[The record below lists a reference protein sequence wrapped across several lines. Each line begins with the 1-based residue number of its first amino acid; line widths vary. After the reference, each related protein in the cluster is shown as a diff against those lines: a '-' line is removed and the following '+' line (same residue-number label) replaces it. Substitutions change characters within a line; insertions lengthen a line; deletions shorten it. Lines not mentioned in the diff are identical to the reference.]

1 MFNKIAAAVI
11 AASLIAAPAM
21 AATASVSTAAP
32 SKVVTTTT
40 TVKAGP
46 NVKVVKKVRI
56 AKHRAHHVRAKHV
69 KVIKMSHA
77 RKHHRAHVARHLPA
91 PVKQVGRI

>member
-1 MFNKIAAAVI
+1 MFTKFAAAVI

-21 AATASVSTAAP
+21 AATTKISTAAP

-46 NVKVVKKVRI
+46 NVTMVKKVRI
-56 AKHRAHHVRAKHV
+56 AKHRVHHARAKHV
-69 KVIKMSHA
+69 KVIKVSHA
-77 RKHHRAHVARHLPA
+77 RKHHRAHIARNLQA
-91 PVKQVGRI
+91 PVKQTGRI

>member
-1 MFNKIAAAVI
+1 MFTKFAAAVI
-11 AASLIAAPAM
+11 AASLTAAPAM
-21 AATASVSTAAP
+21 AAATKISTAAP

-56 AKHRAHHVRAKHV
+56 AKHRVHHARAKHV
-69 KVIKMSHA
+69 KVIKLSHA
-77 RKHHRAHVARHLPA
+77 RKHHNAHVVRNLHA
-91 PVKQVGRI
+91 PVKQTGRI

>member
-32 SKVVTTTT
+32 SKVVTT